1 MSHETFTPPNPL
13 AKARNGSGP
22 VSIDPD
28 ILQRAEAAVENLQDD
43 YASWAQQDID
53 GLKAAVAKARAEPS
67 QADVAIADIY
77 KRALDMKG
85 QGGGFGYDLI
95 TAAGGLLTTFME
107 GRTTF
112 SERDFQIVD
121 AHIDAIQ
128 AVVRGD
134 IKGDGGK
141 IGMEIVAGLRE
152 LVLKQD
158 R

>member
-1 MSHETFTPPNPL
+1 MSHETFMPPNSL

-43 YASWAQQDID
+43 YAIWAQQDID
-53 GLKAAVAKARAEPS
+53 GLRAAVAKARAEPS
-67 QADVAIADIY
+67 QRDAAIADIY

-95 TAAGGLLTTFME
+95 TTAGGLLTTFME

-112 SERDFQIVD
+112 SERDFHIVD
-121 AHIDAIQ
+121 AHINAIQ
-128 AVVRGD
+128 AVVRGN

-141 IGMEIVAGLRE
+141 IGLEIVAGLRE
-152 LVLKQD
+152 LVLKPD

>member
-1 MSHETFTPPNPL
+1 MTVETFTPPNPL
-13 AKARNGSGP
+13 AKARNGTGP

-28 ILQRAEAAVENLQDD
+28 ILQRAEAAVETLQSD
-43 YASWAQQDID
+43 YAGWAQQDID
-53 GLKAAVAKARAEPS
+53 GLRGAVAIARSDPAKADA
-67 QADVAIADIY
+67 AIADIY

-107 GRTTF
+107 GRTQF
-112 SERDFQIVD
+112 SERDFLIVD
-121 AHIDAIQ
+121 AHIDALQ
-128 AVVRGD
+128 AVVRSD
-134 IKGDGGK
+134 IKGDGGEV
-141 IGMEIVAGLRE
+141 GVQIVAGLRE